1 MPVSASPRARLSRVP
16 FTTIIVLIFIACAAV
31 CTAASIRGVVTDP
44 SGAKVTGA
52 TVSVLS
58 NGKVIATAVSTA
70 DGSFQV
76 LTGTPGRLFLVV
88 SAKSFRQI
96 ETPGF
101 YAGPLDN
108 IERNVV
114 LEPEWVRESI
124 VVTATGTP
132 TPQAQTSA
140 ATSVLGPLD
149 LDLRS
154 DLVSD
159 LRLMP
164 GTFVVQSG
172 QMGAVTSLFVRGGD
186 STSNKVMIDGVY
198 AGDLGGGFDFGPLS
212 ITAVE
217 KAEVYRGPN
226 SSLYGADA
234 SSGVVSR

>member
-16 FTTIIVLIFIACAAV
+16 FITIILLIFLAYAAV
-31 CTAASIRGVVTDP
+31 CRAASIRGVVTDP

-88 SAKSFRQI
+88 AAKSFRQI

-108 IERNVV
+108 IEQNVV

-124 VVTATGTP
+124 VVTATG
-132 TPQAQTSA
+132 
-140 ATSVLGPLD
+140 
-149 LDLRS
+149 
-154 DLVSD
+154 
-159 LRLMP
+159 
-164 GTFVVQSG
+164 
-172 QMGAVTSLFVRGGD
+172 
-186 STSNKVMIDGVY
+186 
-198 AGDLGGGFDFGPLS
+198 
-212 ITAVE
+212 
-217 KAEVYRGPN
+217 
-226 SSLYGADA
+226 
-234 SSGVVSR
+234 